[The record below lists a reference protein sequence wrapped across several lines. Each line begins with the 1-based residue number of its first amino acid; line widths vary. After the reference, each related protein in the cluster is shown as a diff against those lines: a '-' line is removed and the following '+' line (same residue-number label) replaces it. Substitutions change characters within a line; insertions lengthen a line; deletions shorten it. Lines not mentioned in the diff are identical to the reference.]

1 VIPLL
6 LTFLGIVTDQDFAK
20 EDSLQVE
27 VVETGFIATAFFN
40 KQFKLELPQDTVW
53 NICAKSGELEKC
65 YELKYF
71 GRDSVFSAEISGNE
85 NVVWYGG
92 AEAGTKSGE
101 HKANDANAAVDSA
114 SVAQDE
120 TSEQVTELRKVVVQL
135 RKKPRRKLGESVV
148 SAKNIKRMPG
158 LAEADVMRSIQALP
172 GVVASSDFSTKI
184 YVRGGASDQNLFL
197 LDNGIVYSPTHFFG
211 LFSTFLVEAVDEVKF
226 YKSGFPAE
234 YGNRL
239 SSVAAINS
247 RKGGNDTLDEW
258 FSKNSVKI
266 STFATQVHTEGHQG
280 NARWVLAARS
290 TYIKQILDFL
300 KAVGATDF
308 SVDYKF
314 TDIQGAFDYDLGE
327 GKDLHIAIYTGADV
341 LNFSPLFVEWGN
353 TVIPINFGWKIDDY
367 WKWNSGFS
375 YSEFH
380 QDFKIEK
387 MLGMENGVSTLA
399 SRQSLAYSGIDKH
412 TFAFGYDLE
421 FSKVSFVQN
430 VEITG
435 QKLEDCPKTRHHI
448 LYAQDT
454 WRPDL
459 WDVQY
464 GLRLNYHELSKHF
477 GAEPRFAASW
487 EFAENQKLEFHTGYY
502 LQYLNS
508 IMFSDQESLNEF
520 YYPARETAINGTV
533 KPSSSIL
540 SAVGYSRSNIFDMF
554 NFNAEAYY
562 KTQNNLTVYSESD
575 LDSVSAEKI
584 ESLGDMIVSGE
595 GYSFGYE
602 LSLQK
607 PEGFLSGSIN
617 FNQGW
622 SVFKD
627 GPNDAYFPNWHQPFA
642 LKSDVSVNWFEKKLF
657 LRTSFQ
663 LKWASGMPYTP
674 YLGYFSTY
682 RMDES
687 FPGYDMVSPL
697 GNRNVTMRTP
707 YFRLDTKII
716 DWGKKDKWNLGL
728 TILNLTD
735 HDNLFYI
742 FYNTDKNPPEE
753 QKIYQ
758 FPFFPMLVNFEYY
771 F

>member
-27 VVETGFIATAFFN
+27 VVETGFIVHAFFN
-40 KQFKLELPQDTVW
+40 KQFKLELPQDTMW

-71 GRDSVFSAEISGNE
+71 GKDSVFSAEISGKE
-85 NVVWYGG
+85 NVVWYGDG
-92 AEAGTKSGE
+92 NSGMGTGERKTENEA
-101 HKANDANAAVDSA
+101 DIAVDSA
-114 SVAQDE
+114 SVSTESA
-120 TSEQVTELRKVVVQL
+120 EQVTELRKVVVQL

-172 GVVASSDFSTKI
+172 GVVSSSDFSTKI

-211 LFSTFLVEAVDEVKF
+211 LFSTFLVEAVDDVKF

-258 FSKNSVKI
+258 FSRNSVKI

-290 TYIKQILDFL
+290 TYIKQILDL
-300 KAVGATDF
+300 LQAVGATDF
-308 SVDYKF
+308 TVDYKF
-314 TDIQGAFDYDLGE
+314 TDIQGAFDYQLSED
-327 GKDLHIAIYTGADV
+327 KSLHIAIYTGADI
-341 LNFSPLFVEWGN
+341 LRFSPLFVEWGN
-353 TVIPINFGWKIDDY
+353 TVIPINFQWKIDDN

-380 QDFKIEK
+380 QDFKIES
-387 MLGMENGVSTLA
+387 LFGMENGVSTYA
-399 SRQSLAYSGIDKH
+399 SRQSLAYSGIDRH
-412 TFAFGYDLE
+412 TIAFGYDLE
-421 FSKVSFVQN
+421 FSKITFLQN
-430 VEITG
+430 VEMTG
-435 QKLEDCPKTRHHI
+435 QKLEDSPKTRHHI
-448 LYAQDT
+448 LYAQDS

-459 WDVQY
+459 WEIQY

-477 GAEPRFAASW
+477 GAEPRFAASL

-508 IMFSDQESLNEF
+508 LMFSEQEALNEF
-520 YYPARETAINGTV
+520 YYPARKTAINGTV

-554 NFNAEAYY
+554 NFNVEAYY
-562 KTQNNLTVYSESD
+562 KTQNNLTIYNESD
-575 LDSVSAEKI
+575 LDSNSAEKI

-617 FNQGW
+617 FNQGC

-627 GPNDAYFPNWHQPFA
+627 GPNKAYFPNWHQPFA
-642 LKSDVSVNWFEKKLF
+642 LKSDLSINWFERKNF

-682 RMDES
+682 RIDADY
-687 FPGYDMVSPL
+687 PGYNMVSLL

-707 YFRLDTKII
+707 YFRLDAKVI
-716 DWGKKDKWNLGL
+716 DWGKKDKWNLGF

-742 FYNTDKNPPEE
+742 FYDTSKNPPEE

-758 FPFFPMLVNFEYY
+758 FPFFPLLINYEYY